1 MNNNVT
7 IGLFGTCGKS
17 TWRKDFIDFYEIEG
31 MEYFNPQKEGW
42 SPADAEIEADHL
54 VNDEILLF
62 PVTAETYAF
71 GSLAETG
78 FSIMQAL
85 KFSENRDI
93 VVMIEPDVDMDE
105 KMMSTNELS
114 QHLVLKKETQ
124 RARALV
130 KAHLKK
136 VNYPNVWMVE
146 SLEDMLELS
155 ISLYDI
161 HMTQRDLHERY
172 DKK

>member
-1 MNNNVT
+1 MNKIT

-17 TWRKDFIDFYEIEG
+17 TWREKFMEAYANADID
-31 MEYFNPQKEGW
+31 YFNPQKEGW
-42 SPADAEIEADHL
+42 SPADADIEAEHL
-54 VNDEILLF
+54 MNDQILLF
-62 PVTAETYAF
+62 PVTSETYAF

-85 KFSENRDI
+85 KFAEHRDI

-105 KMMSTNELS
+105 STMSMNELS
-114 QHLVLKKETQ
+114 QHSVLRKETQ

-136 VNYPNVWMVE
+136 IN
-146 SLEDMLELS
+146 
-155 ISLYDI
+155 
-161 HMTQRDLHERY
+161 
-172 DKK
+172 